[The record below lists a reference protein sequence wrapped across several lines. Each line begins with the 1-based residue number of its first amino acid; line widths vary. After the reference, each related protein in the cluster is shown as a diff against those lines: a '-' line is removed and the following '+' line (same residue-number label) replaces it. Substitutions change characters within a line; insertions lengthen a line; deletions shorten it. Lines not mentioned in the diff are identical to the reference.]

1 MNQNLNTR
9 LTLLTIATM
18 PAMALAQTDNNT
30 DPGDADNAEQIDRA
44 SSASLTISPYAFGS
58 FHADADL
65 DSDIGE
71 FGFSS
76 YRAGVNLT
84 KGVGDRGRLGAN
96 IGFGVL
102 DYDITPSA
110 TSVAN
115 DAADIGAGLDDVYES
130 EIILSYAHRGE
141 GKWAYQFGAGV
152 VSAGEDGADFGDT
165 LDFLGTAGFRYQ
177 YNDKLSLG
185 LGVLVKTRLE
195 DDVLVIPVPQIRYQI
210 NDQWVL
216 ESQRAGLALSYAA
229 SDELTYGIMGEY
241 LNSTFRM
248 NDTHAAVVSEG
259 VVNHTRVPVSI
270 FAEYKPSDQ
279 IEISARVGASL
290 AGNIEFLDN
299 AGNEVTDQDIDTA
312 IFGSLNVSFR
322 F

>member
-1 MNQNLNTR
+1 MNPTR
-9 LTLLTIATM
+9 HAQLTLLTLATTPLIA
-18 PAMALAQTDNNT
+18 AAQPDNNGQSS
-30 DPGDADNAEQIDRA
+30 PADDVEQIERPE
-44 SSASLTISPYAFGS
+44 SSSLTISPYAFAS

-76 YRAGVNLT
+76 YRAGVNLGT
-84 KGVGDRGRLGAN
+84 AIGERGRLGIN
-96 IGFGVL
+96 IGVGLL

-115 DAADIGAGLDDVYES
+115 DAANIGAGLDDVYES
-130 EIILSYAHRGE
+130 EIIAQYIHRGE
-141 GKWAYQFGAGV
+141 GKWAYQFSAGI

-177 YNDKLSLG
+177 YDDRLSLG

-216 ESQRAGLALSYAA
+216 ESRRAGVELRYEAN
-229 SDELTYGIMGEY
+229 DQLTYGLSGEY
-241 LNSTFRM
+241 ISTTFRL
-248 NDTHAAVVSEG
+248 NDTHAAIVRDGVS
-259 VVNHTRVPVSI
+259 NHTRVPISI
-270 FAEYKPSDQ
+270 FADYTPSPKVQ
-279 IEISARVGASL
+279 IKARVGTSL
-290 AGNIEFLDN
+290 AGNIEFLDAN
-299 AGNEVTDQDIDTA
+299 GNDIADEDIDAA
-312 IFGSLNVSFR
+312 IFGSINVSFR

>member
-1 MNQNLNTR
+1 MNPTHQAR
-9 LTLLTIATM
+9 ITLL
-18 PAMALAQTDNNT
+18 ALASTPLIACAQPDKTGQDNTEN
-30 DPGDADNAEQIDRA
+30 GAVQVERSA
-44 SSASLTISPYAFGS
+44 STSLTISPYAFAS

-76 YRAGVNLT
+76 YRAGVNLGT
-84 KGVGDRGRLGAN
+84 SVGDNGNLGIN
-96 IGFGVL
+96 IGFGLL

-130 EIILSYAHRGE
+130 EILARYIHRTD
-141 GKWAYQFGAGV
+141 GKWAYQFSAGV

-177 YNDKLSLG
+177 YDERLSLG

-195 DDVLVIPVPQIRYQI
+195 DDALVIPVPQIRYQI
-210 NDQWVL
+210 SDQWVL
-216 ESQRAGLALSYAA
+216 ESRRAGVELRYES
-229 SDELTYGIMGEY
+229 SDQLTYGLSGEY
-241 LNSTFRM
+241 ISTTFRL
-248 NDTHAAVVSEG
+248 NDTHAAIVRDG
-259 VVNHTRVPVSI
+259 VANHTRVPISI
-270 FAEYKPSDQ
+270 FADYTPSQQVQ
-279 IEISARVGASL
+279 IKARVGTSL
-290 AGNIEFLDN
+290 AGEIEFLDSD
-299 AGNEVTDQDIDTA
+299 GNDVTDQDIDPA
-312 IFGSLNVSFR
+312 IFGSINVSFR